1 MSWQGQIIP
10 VLRELINDTNE
21 DLYSYSDER
30 LEKALIGSA
39 YLITR
44 QVSFANTYVTNPE
57 LLTISPDPS
66 TDYSFL
72 SLVALRAAI
81 TVLSSEMKTQSL
93 AAVRVVDG
101 SSSIDMTTSLTG
113 IKDLL
118 KAAQAAF
125 DQAKLAHQIG
135 DGNYGKCIV
144 GPASP
149 LSDNAGG
156 YYPSYGSHY
165 RG

>member
-21 DLYSYSDER
+21 DSYSYDDER

-44 QVSFANTYVTNPE
+44 QVSFTNTYVVDTE
-57 LLTISPDPS
+57 ALTISPDPI
-66 TDYSFL
+66 TDYDFL
-72 SLVALRAAI
+72 ALVALRAAI
-81 TVLSSEMKTQSL
+81 TVLSSEMRTQSM

-101 SSSIDMTTSLTG
+101 PSSIDFSSSMLG

-118 KAAQAAF
+118 KAAQAAY

-135 DGNYGKCIV
+135 NGAAGKCIV

-149 LSDNAGG
+149 LADGFRN
-156 YYPSYGSHY
+156 YYSEY
-165 RG
+165 RR